1 MSATCRNRCS
11 HRLIGQGCAGLVDRA
26 QSLQFRC
33 EREALVEANE
43 FEAAAELLLYKECGA
58 ELPCIR
64 GAQRMPRQ

>member
-11 HRLIGQGCAGLVDRA
+11 HRQIGRLVDRA